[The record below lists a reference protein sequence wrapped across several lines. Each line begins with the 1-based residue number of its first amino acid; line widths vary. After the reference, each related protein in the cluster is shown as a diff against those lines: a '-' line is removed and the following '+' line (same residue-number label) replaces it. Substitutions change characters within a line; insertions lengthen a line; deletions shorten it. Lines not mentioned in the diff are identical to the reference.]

1 MSPGTAVPGVEEIMA
16 FAQAAAMRFRLLG
29 PLEVWSGQDWAGIGA
44 EKWRALL
51 ACLVLKAGQIVPT
64 ETLIFELW
72 ADTPPPTATNL
83 VSIYV
88 NQLRRAIGDT
98 DGRVLIRRK
107 PGYQLNAGPG
117 DTDLQR
123 FEALVAGGRDAL
135 NREDADT
142 AAALLA
148 EAEGLWRGG
157 FLADVPPT
165 MLVSAEAERAMEL
178 RVSAAELR
186 IEANLECGQRPEV
199 ISELRRLLAEYPLRE
214 RLWLLLMRALREAG
228 RHAEALNIYGQARS
242 VIAEELGVDPGPELQ
257 QMYAELLSADARPG
271 DPEAASPA
279 GPAGEADENP
289 RGEVPGT
296 IAAGALADFVG
307 AAAEKAGAQ
316 APAEPAGPS
325 RPRPAQLPSD
335 IADFTG
341 RGAQADYLRDALSSF
356 DTAADPGAVRIAVI
370 AGAAGLGKTTLGV
383 HAAHQVQHLFPDGQL
398 YVDLSGASAGP
409 AAPGDVLARFLRDL
423 GVDGGKI
430 PVGDEERAA
439 LYRTQL
445 TGRRVLILLDDAKDA
460 AQVRPL
466 LPGSASC
473 AVVVTTRNRTPYL
486 VSTGFVDLNTLSA
499 PEALEL
505 FSRIVR
511 DGRPAAE
518 PEATAQLLIACAG
531 LPLAIRICAARLA
544 TRGQWRIA
552 TMAARLRDERRRLDE
567 LQVGDLE
574 VRAGFQVSYDSLRAG
589 RHRADPA
596 YAFRLL
602 GLWPGPR
609 ISLAAAAALIG
620 GPEADA
626 ADALETL
633 VDANL
638 LESPEPDWYQL
649 HDLLHLFATERAQ
662 AEEPAEV
669 RHSAVARLL
678 RWYLTQAE
686 TAADVLS
693 PHRYRIAPDEPHAP
707 SPLLNSAEAA
717 LAWYDS
723 ERTGVIAAIR
733 QAAATGLHDIAW
745 RLATTLFPLFN
756 RRDNWAD
763 CITAHQIAVESARRA
778 GQRQAEAWATQN
790 LGQALVAIREEEAFS
805 RLEEALAIRREIGDR
820 VGEAQTTV
828 SLTDAYYELRR
839 PDVAIDYSRRS
850 LEVLRQAEIPA
861 LLGIALNNHGEYCL
875 ALGRLDEA
883 GDYLQEALDIF
894 QAAGGHGRGHVT
906 ENLGRIYLESGRL
919 SEAIA
924 RLDEAYRL
932 YLADGFLKGQA
943 NALKNLAEAQ
953 RRAGLEDQARESLA
967 AAVVLFKEL
976 KADAEVE
983 AIQSALAAL
992 A

>member
-1 MSPGTAVPGVEEIMA
+1 VEEIMA
-16 FAQAAAMRFRLLG
+16 FRPAAAMRFRMLG
-29 PLEVWSGQDWAGIGA
+29 PLEVWSGEGWVGISA

-72 ADTPPPTATNL
+72 ADTPPPTANNL

-98 DGRVLIRRK
+98 DGRTLTRRK
-107 PGYQLNAGPG
+107 PGYQLKVGPD

-123 FEALVAGGRDAL
+123 FESLVADGREA
-135 NREDADT
+135 RSRGDADT

-148 EAEGLWRGG
+148 EAEGLWRGR

-186 IEANLECGQRPEV
+186 IDANLECGQCPEV

-214 RLWLLLMRALREAG
+214 RLWLLLMRALRGTG
-228 RHAEALNIYGQARS
+228 RHAEALNIYGEARS
-242 VIAEELGVDPGPELQ
+242 VIAEELGVEPGPELQ
-257 QMYAELLSADARPG
+257 QIYAELLSADATAP
-271 DPEAASPA
+271 PHPT
-279 GPAGEADENP
+279 AGEAGEIA

-296 IAAGALADFVG
+296 IAAGGLADFVG
-307 AAAEKAGAQ
+307 AAAEKEAA
-316 APAEPAGPS
+316 AALTEPAGPS
-325 RPRPAQLPSD
+325 RPRPAQLPPD

-341 RGAQADYLRDALSSF
+341 RRTQVDYLRDALSAL
-356 DTAADPGAVRIAVI
+356 DVTADPGAVRIAVI

-383 HAAHQVQHLFPDGQL
+383 HAAHQVRHIFPDGQL
-398 YVDLSGASAGP
+398 YVDLSGASSGP
-409 AAPGDVLARFLRDL
+409 APPGDVLARFLRDL
-423 GVDGGKI
+423 GVDGTKI

-473 AVVVTTRNRTPYL
+473 VVVVTTRNRTPYL
-486 VSTGFVDLNTLSA
+486 LSTGFVDLNTLPG

-518 PEATAQLLIACAG
+518 PEATAQILSACAG

-544 TRGQWRIA
+544 TRGQWQIA
-552 TMAARLRDERRRLDE
+552 TMAARLGDERRRLDE

-574 VRAGFQVSYDSLRAG
+574 VRASFQVSYGSLRAG
-589 RHRADPA
+589 RHRIDPA
-596 YAFRLL
+596 HAFRML
-602 GLWPGPR
+602 GLWSGQR
-609 ISLAAAAALIG
+609 ISTPTAAALIG
-620 GPEADA
+620 EPLADT
-626 ADALETL
+626 ADTLETL

-649 HDLLHLFATERAQ
+649 HDLLRLFAMERAQ

-669 RHSAVARLL
+669 QRSAVTRLL
-678 RWYLTQAE
+678 RWYLAMAE
-686 TAADVLS
+686 TAADVIS
-693 PHRYRIAPDEPHAP
+693 PQRYRISPGKPHTQR
-707 SPLLNSAEAA
+707 LLLDSVEAA
-717 LAWYDS
+717 LTWYDS
-723 ERTGVIAAIR
+723 ERAGVIAAIR
-733 QAAATGLHDIAW
+733 QAAAAGLHDIAW
-745 RLATTLFPLFN
+745 QLAVALFPLFD

-763 CITAHQIAVESARRA
+763 CITAHRIAVDSTRAA
-778 GQRQAEAWATQN
+778 GQRQAEAWTAQN
-790 LGQALVAIREEEAFS
+790 LGQALALVRDEEAFFY
-805 RLEEALAIRREIGDR
+805 LEEALAIRREISDR
-820 VGEAQTTV
+820 VGEAQTAI
-828 SLTDAYYELRR
+828 SLAFAYNILRGPEAAFNHSLRILEILRR
-839 PDVAIDYSRRS
+839 AGNRV
-850 LEVLRQAEIPA
+850 
-861 LLGIALNNHGEYCL
+861 LLGIGLTNHADYCL

-883 GDYLQEALDIF
+883 ADCSREALGIWTPLEK
-894 QAAGGHGRGHVT
+894 HGRGYAT
-906 ENLGRIYLESGRL
+906 ENLGRVYLESGRL

-924 RLDEAYRL
+924 SLNEAYHL
-932 YLADGFLKGQA
+932 HLADGALRAQA
-943 NALKNLAEAQ
+943 AALKYLAEAQ
-953 RRAGLEDQARESLA
+953 RRAGYADQARESLTA
-967 AAVVLFKEL
+967 AAVLFKKL
-976 KADAEVE
+976 DADAEVE
-983 AIQSALAAL
+983 AVQSALAAL
-992 A
+992 G